1 VACEALIAAASKK
14 DKATSILNQG
24 VTILKKLY
32 QIGNDNIKVL
42 VWFSV
47 LINRCILIVG
57 CISTWGL

>member
-32 QIGNDNIKVL
+32 QIGNDNIKVPIIIFN
-42 VWFSV
+42 VDQ
-47 LINRCILIVG
+47 RE
-57 CISTWGL
+57 